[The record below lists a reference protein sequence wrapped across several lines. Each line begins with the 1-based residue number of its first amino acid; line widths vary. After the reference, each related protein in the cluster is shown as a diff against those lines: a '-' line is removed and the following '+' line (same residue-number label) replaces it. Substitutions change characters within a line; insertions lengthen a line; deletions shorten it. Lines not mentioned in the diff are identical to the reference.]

1 MLEKI
6 KNLISE
12 PLSEEKISVVDVFF
26 EEELGVKNLVIVI
39 DKKPYV
45 DVETCILATNI
56 INPILDEY
64 DLIEESYILDV
75 CSKGG
80 EEDGQ

>member
-6 KNLISE
+6 RNLVES
-12 PLSEEKISVVDVFF
+12 PLEKEKIQVVDVYF
-26 EEELGVKNLVIVI
+26 EDENGVSNLYIII

-45 DVETCILATNI
+45 DIDTCVLATNI
-56 INPILDEY
+56 INPILDEA
-64 DLIEESYILDV
+64 DLIEESYVLNV

-80 EEDGQ
+80 EE

>member
-6 KNLISE
+6 RNLVE
-12 PLSEEKISVVDVFF
+12 KPLSEEKIQVVDVYF
-26 EEELGVKNLVIVI
+26 EDEYGVSNLYIII

-45 DVETCILATNI
+45 DIDTCVLATNI
-56 INPILDEY
+56 INPILDEA
-64 DLIEESYILDV
+64 DLVEESYVLNV

-80 EEDGQ
+80 EE

>member
-6 KNLISE
+6 RKLVE
-12 PLSEEKISVVDVFF
+12 KPLAEEKIQVVDVYF
-26 EEELGVKNLVIVI
+26 EDEYGVSNLYIII

-45 DVETCILATNI
+45 DIDTCVLATNI
-56 INPILDEY
+56 INPILDEA
-64 DLIEESYILDV
+64 DLVEESYVLNV

-80 EEDGQ
+80 EE

>member
-6 KNLISE
+6 RNLVE
-12 PLSEEKISVVDVFF
+12 KPLAEEKIQVVDVYF
-26 EEELGVKNLVIVI
+26 EEEYGVSNLYIII

-45 DVETCILATNI
+45 DIDTCVLATNI
-56 INPILDEY
+56 INPILDEA
-64 DLIEESYILDV
+64 DLVEESYVLNV

-80 EEDGQ
+80 EE